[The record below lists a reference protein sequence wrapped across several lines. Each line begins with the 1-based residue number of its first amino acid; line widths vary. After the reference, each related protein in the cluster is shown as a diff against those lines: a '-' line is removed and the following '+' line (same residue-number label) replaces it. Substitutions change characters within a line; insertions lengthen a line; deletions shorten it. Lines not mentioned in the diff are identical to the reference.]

1 MTLNNLKKYLSN
13 WFKSSP
19 FITTVV
25 VSTKDDF
32 NELNNIDY
40 PVCHIEYLNSN
51 TNVNY
56 INYTFVIT
64 IADIQNDKHN
74 LKNVDE
80 IHNDC
85 NLIAQDFIDFHSENN
100 DLFELD
106 ENVQITPFREERGDR
121 TAGITMAVR
130 IPIFR
135 DVNICNIPN
144 AGVYTN

>member
-1 MTLNNLKKYLSN
+1 MTLNNLKKYLKN
-13 WFKSSP
+13 WFTSSP
-19 FITTVV
+19 FINTVV

-40 PVCHIEYLNSN
+40 PVAHIEYLNSN

-56 INYTFVIT
+56 IYYTFVIT

-74 LKNVDE
+74 GKNVDE
-80 IHNDC
+80 IHNDAT
-85 NLIAQDFIDFHSENN
+85 LIAQDFIDFHSENN

-106 ENVQITPFREERGDR
+106 ENVQISPFEEERGDR
-121 TAGITMAVR
+121 TAGVTMAVR

-135 DVNICNIPN
+135 DINTCNIPN
-144 AGVYTN
+144 AGV